1 MSEHSPIIIATYN
14 MHKGMSALNRKV
26 QVESMAEALQG
37 LKSDVLF
44 LQEVQGENLRRQL
57 KLPAFPAQ
65 PHYDIISEHLSFY
78 SSYGKNAVFPERH
91 HGNAILSHLPI
102 ETRHNLN
109 ISVNKLEQRGVL
121 HCEIHP
127 EGWPF
132 PLVCLCAHLNLREPD
147 RNKQYQAIFEYVS
160 RHVHPMSP
168 LIIAGDF
175 NDWRQKSC
183 LSLGSALILQEVFI
197 DTLGQRPKT
206 FPARMPLLS
215 LDRIYTRN
223 LEVLDAQ
230 VHKSRQW
237 QLLSDHLP
245 LSAKVRPRL
254 P

>member
-1 MSEHSPIIIATYN
+1 MKTCAASSSCP
-14 MHKGMSALNRKV
+14 R
-26 QVESMAEALQG
+26 
-37 LKSDVLF
+37 
-44 LQEVQGENLRRQL
+44 
-57 KLPAFPAQ
+57 FPPSRITA
-65 PHYDIISEHLSFY
+65 IISEHLSFY

-91 HGNAILSHLPI
+91 HGITVQAICRLKRAILNI
-102 ETRHNLN
+102 GMETTRAARRAALRNPSRRLAV
-109 ISVNKLEQRGVL
+109 SAGV
-121 HCEIHP
+121 
-127 EGWPF
+127 F
-132 PLVCLCAHLNLREPD
+132 VCASEFARTD

-183 LSLGSALILQEVFI
+183 LSLGSALNLQEVFI

-230 VHKSRQW
+230 VPTKAGNGSFC
-237 QLLSDHLP
+237 P
-245 LSAKVRPRL
+245 TICP
-254 P
+254 